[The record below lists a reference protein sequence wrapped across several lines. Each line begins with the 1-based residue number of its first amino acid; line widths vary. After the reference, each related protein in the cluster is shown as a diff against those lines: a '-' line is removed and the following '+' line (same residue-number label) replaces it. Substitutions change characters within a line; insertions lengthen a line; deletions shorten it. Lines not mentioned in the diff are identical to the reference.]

1 MNLADIIYW
10 INVFFLFYMFLYSVI
25 FFLTTLFSSIS
36 ADDFSS
42 RKDFTKETFLDNN
55 VNYIPI
61 SIVVPAHN
69 EAKTIINAVE
79 SLTKL
84 DYPLYEIVI
93 VNDGSKD
100 DTLNVVLNHFHL
112 KKVYKPS
119 LKLVPSKAP
128 HAIYQNDNRIRVT
141 LVDKDQGG
149 KSDALN
155 SGINFSQFPL
165 FLCVDA
171 DSILKKDALRK
182 IIQPFLEDD
191 KMVAIGGN
199 VKVSNGMKIVN
210 GEVVSY
216 KSPKKAI
223 VKFQKVEYLRVFL
236 NSRISLDSINGN
248 LIISG
253 AFGLYQ
259 KQAVVNVGGY
269 TNDLMGE
276 DMEIIVKIHSYYRKN
291 ELEYNTAYVPN
302 AICYT
307 QVPEKVSVL
316 KKQRRR
322 WHIGLAQS
330 LKIHQYMLLNPKYG
344 VIGMVSFPYFYFFE
358 FLSPFMEV
366 FGLVTITASFILRL
380 INTEFFIFYL
390 LVYIGYNSLISL
402 ISIMT
407 DRYLF
412 HDEQNSKD
420 IKSLY
425 LYSLLEAFGYRQMI
439 SIFRIG
445 SMFGRKNKITWGDM
459 ERTES

>member
-1 MNLADIIYW
+1 
-10 INVFFLFYMFLYSVI
+10 
-25 FFLTTLFSSIS
+25 
-36 ADDFSS
+36 
-42 RKDFTKETFLDNN
+42 
-55 VNYIPI
+55 
-61 SIVVPAHN
+61 
-69 EAKTIINAVE
+69 
-79 SLTKL
+79 
-84 DYPLYEIVI
+84 
-93 VNDGSKD
+93 
-100 DTLNVVLNHFHL
+100 
-112 KKVYKPS
+112 
-119 LKLVPSKAP
+119 
-128 HAIYQNDNRIRVT
+128 
-141 LVDKDQGG
+141 
-149 KSDALN
+149 
-155 SGINFSQFPL
+155 
-165 FLCVDA
+165 
-171 DSILKKDALRK
+171 
-182 IIQPFLEDD
+182 
-191 KMVAIGGN
+191 
-199 VKVSNGMKIVN
+199 
-210 GEVVSY
+210 
-216 KSPKKAI
+216 
-223 VKFQKVEYLRVFL
+223 
-236 NSRISLDSINGN
+236 
-248 LIISG
+248 
-253 AFGLYQ
+253 
-259 KQAVVNVGGY
+259 
-269 TNDLMGE
+269 MGE